1 MINHEW
7 GKDWEVIQQVEHICG
22 HETVFIYSRFDI
34 RFTGVFSKIDSK
46 SSLYSEIWLNWTL
59 SNLEFCINQTLI
71 KALM

>member
-1 MINHEW
+1 
-7 GKDWEVIQQVEHICG
+7 
-22 HETVFIYSRFDI
+22 VFIYSRFDI

>member
-1 MINHEW
+1 MNEERT
-7 GKDWEVIQQVEHICG
+7 GKWYNKWNISVVMRL
-22 HETVFIYSRFDI
+22 FIYSRFDI